1 MGAIADVSDLILKST
16 GGNDGNPETVF
27 FYKAPRIDG
36 AGSSIF
42 TSGLPF
48 SMWRYDGDPSGAA
61 VPTTV
66 ANPTL
71 ATPGAI
77 RFTNPGG
84 GREKHLIQTWA
95 TATVAPGL
103 LIVYDRLL
111 HIGGFDATVTDPQT
125 VGGTLTRNTSGV
137 GNWAWAEIYTAVGA
151 TARTITMSYTNTT
164 PASGRTSPAVQI
176 GSTSYREAQRA
187 MLFPLQSGD
196 IGVTSVQS
204 VTINTSTDAAG
215 NFGVTIG
222 RPLAYVGVGAAGAPG
237 WRDFTTGMPGI
248 PVIPTDACLSILW
261 VPTVTTVVEINGGL
275 QMVEA

>member
-1 MGAIADVSDLILKST
+1 MAAIADISDLVNRLT
-16 GGNDGNPETVF
+16 GGSSGTPETVF
-27 FYKAPRIDG
+27 FHKVPRIDG
-36 AGSSIF
+36 GAGPATVAGRPAS
-42 TSGLPF
+42 L
-48 SMWRYDGDPSGAA
+48 WRYDGDPSGAA

-84 GREKHLIQTWA
+84 GREKHLISTFVA
-95 TATVAPGL
+95 GNVAGTAIL
-103 LIVYDRLL
+103 YDRLL

-137 GNWAWAEIYTAVGA
+137 GNLVWAEIYTLIGS

-164 PASGRTSPAVQI
+164 PTSGRTSPAVTI
-176 GSTSYREAQRA
+176 GSIGFREVTRTFF
-187 MLFPLQSGD
+187 LPLQSGD

-204 VTINTSTDAAG
+204 VTINLSTGSVG

-222 RPLAYVGVGAAGAPG
+222 KPLAYLGAATIGAPG

-261 VPTVTTVVEINGGL
+261 VPTVTQIPSLLGGL
-275 QMVEA
+275 GMVEA